1 MNKRELLRTLGAIG
15 AVGVPAAML
24 AQQSPHMH
32 GAAPHQALVAAAS
45 DCAAK
50 GQICLAHCYENL
62 VEGDKSLGAC
72 AKSVEEMVVLCGALT
87 SVAAQNAPS
96 LPKLAA
102 VVLDACRRCE
112 AECRKHENEHS
123 QCKNCAEACVAC
135 AAECKKVASA

>member
-62 VEGDKSLGAC
+62 VEGDKS
-72 AKSVEEMVVLCGALT
+72 VEEMVVLCGALT

-123 QCKNCAEACVAC
+123 QCKNCAEACVTC